1 MEETSTPAEP
11 TLFQN
16 AIKWGLIMGAVSIVL
31 TITLY
36 AVDYSML
43 ADWKTGI
50 LLIIIFM
57 GITIYAGINYRNQI
71 GGFMPYGKAFQ
82 HGFILMAVC
91 GIVSTVFMILM
102 YTVIDPEL
110 PQKLTD
116 ASIEKAEA
124 MMESFGLS
132 GDAMDKALEDAR
144 KRSEGHFSAF
154 GAIKNYG
161 FGLIFYAI
169 VALIT
174 SLFVRKNQPEVI

>member
-1 MEETSTPAEP
+1 MEETSTPTQP

-31 TITLY
+31 TITFY

-43 ADWKTGI
+43 ADWKFGI
-50 LLIIIFM
+50 LFILIFI
-57 GITIYAGINYRNQI
+57 GLTIYAGINYRNQI

-82 HGFILMAVC
+82 HGFVMMAVC
-91 GIVSTVFMILM
+91 GIVSTIFMILL

-110 PQKLTD
+110 PQKLID

-124 MMESFGLS
+124 MMESFGVA
-132 GDAMDKALEDAR
+132 GDQMEKALEDAR
-144 KRSEGHFSAF
+144 KRSEGQFSAM
-154 GAIKNYG
+154 GALKNYG

-169 VALIT
+169 IALIT
-174 SLFVRKNQPEVI
+174 SLFVRKNQPEGI

>member
-1 MEETSTPAEP
+1 MEETTTSTEP

-16 AIKWGLIMGAVSIVL
+16 ALRWGLIMAAVSIVL

-50 LLIIIFM
+50 LMILIFIS
-57 GITIYAGINYRNQI
+57 ITIYAGINYRNQI
-71 GGFMPYGKAFQ
+71 GGFLPFGKAFQ
-82 HGFILMAVC
+82 HGFVVMAIC

-144 KRSEGHFSAF
+144 KRSEGQFSAF
-154 GAIKNYG
+154 GAIKGYG
-161 FGLIFYAI
+161 IGLIVYAI

-174 SLFVRKNQPEVI
+174 SLFVKKNQPEVI

>member
-1 MEETSTPAEP
+1 MEETTTPIGQ

-16 AIKWGLIMGAVSIVL
+16 AIKWGLILGAVSVVL
-31 TITLY
+31 TIILY
-36 AVDYSML
+36 AIDYSML

-50 LLIIIFM
+50 SMIVIFL
-57 GITIYAGINYRNQI
+57 GITIYAGINYRNEI

-82 HGFILMAVC
+82 HGFLVLAIC

-102 YTVIDPEL
+102 YTVIDTEL

-116 ASIEKAEA
+116 ASMEKAEA
-124 MMESFGLS
+124 MMENFGIS
-132 GDAMDKALEDAR
+132 GDAMDKAMEDAR
-144 KRSEGHFSAF
+144 KRSEGQFSTL
-154 GAIKNYG
+154 GAIKSYG

-174 SLFVRKNQPEVI
+174 SIFVRKNQPEGI